1 MKKSI
6 VAIGSAAVVT
16 LLLAIAACTT
26 VDGGFKTG
34 NGLCSTP
41 KEHCI
46 NVYLVK
52 NQIEVD
58 VPELYVPGPNHMI
71 YWQLDSA
78 SAPGYVFPSNGIVFP
93 ASAASEFPDCH
104 PIQGGA
110 VFFCRDSNTK
120 PGRYKYTINLTGPQP
135 IPALDPSVVNG

>member
-1 MKKSI
+1 MKRSI
-6 VAIGSAAVVT
+6 FALGSAAVVT
-16 LLLAIAACTT
+16 LVLTIAACTT
-26 VDGGFKTG
+26 IDGGFKMA

-41 KEHCI
+41 QEHCI

-93 ASAASEFPDCH
+93 SSGASEFADCH
-104 PIQGGA
+104 PIHGGTI
-110 VFFCRDSNTK
+110 FFCRDLNTK
-120 PGRYKYTINLTGPQP
+120 PGRYKYTINLTGPRP
-135 IPALDPSVVNG
+135 VPAMDPSVVNG